1 MENQRKIY
9 APAKINLFLEV
20 TGQRE
25 DGYHLLDTV
34 LQTVGLFDEVTL
46 DYCPEGEGIHLTCQ
60 KKYIPTD
67 ETNIAFRAAQLF
79 LQKANRKGK
88 LDLHLN
94 KHIPVAAGLG
104 GGSTDAAAVFLG
116 LNQIFDDFFT
126 LDELCTL
133 GAQLGA
139 DIPFCIRKGCV
150 RATGIGEVFEENAP
164 LSGLIP
170 VIAIGSKGSSTPAAY
185 KALDRTGYCGSKSA
199 LPLCDAMSHGDRR
212 EICRLLFNAFEEV
225 IFPQNNDARF
235 LKQELLRLGAWGALM
250 SGSGAS
256 VYGLFPELPQARRA
270 CASLRKQGFFSVVA
284 PVLS

>member
-1 MENQRKIY
+1 MENQLKIC

-20 TGQRE
+20 TGRRA

-34 LQTVGLFDEVTL
+34 MQTVGLFDELTL
-46 DYCPEGEGIHLTCQ
+46 DYRPEGEGIRLTCQ

-67 ETNIAFRAAQLF
+67 ETNVAYRAAERF
-79 LQKANRKGK
+79 LRQANRKGG
-88 LDLHLN
+88 LDLHLK

-104 GGSTDAAAVFLG
+104 GGSADAAAVFLG
-116 LNQIFDDFFT
+116 LNRMFDDPFS
-126 LDELCTL
+126 LSELCAL
-133 GAQLGA
+133 GTELGA

-150 RATGIGEVFEENAP
+150 RATGIGEVFEDSSP
-164 LSGLIP
+164 LSDLVP

-185 KALDRTGYCGSKSA
+185 KALDSIGYCGSESA
-199 LPLCDAMSHGDRR
+199 LPLCKALSQGDRR

-225 IFPQNNDARF
+225 IFPQNSDAAF
-235 LKQELLRLGAWGALM
+235 LKKELLRLGAWGALM

-270 CASLRKQGFFSVVA
+270 CASLRKQGFFAVVA
-284 PVLS
+284 PALS